1 MNTDKKTKKQTIGS
15 RGEKLAGDMLKK
27 MGCKI
32 LEKNYRASHYEIDLI
47 ACDGECVIFVEVKAR
62 SCTDPEN
69 MAYGRPA
76 RAVNQTKRAFLIN
89 AARAYLKQN
98 PNLEGLRVRF
108 DVIEIFFDNAD
119 DPKDKKV
126 VKTNHIRNA
135 FGA

>member
-1 MNTDKKTKKQTIGS
+1 MKAVTKTKKQTIGS
-15 RGEKLAGDMLKK
+15 RGERLAADMLKK
-27 MGCKI
+27 MGCRI

-62 SCTDPEN
+62 SCADPNN

-76 RAVNQTKRAFLIN
+76 RAVNQSKRSFLIN

-98 PNLEGLRVRF
+98 PKLEGLRVRF

-119 DPKDKKV
+119 APEDKRV
-126 VKTNHIRNA
+126 IKTNHIRNA